1 MKMMPRIG
9 ISHDYKCRVSK
20 YIFRMLNIFQNLLIL
35 MLFKCVK
42 NLIIDSNSFSNS
54 IKQQYQRIF
63 FLG

>member
-1 MKMMPRIG
+1 
-9 ISHDYKCRVSK
+9 
-20 YIFRMLNIFQNLLIL
+20 

-63 FLG
+63 FKDNGSITIDR